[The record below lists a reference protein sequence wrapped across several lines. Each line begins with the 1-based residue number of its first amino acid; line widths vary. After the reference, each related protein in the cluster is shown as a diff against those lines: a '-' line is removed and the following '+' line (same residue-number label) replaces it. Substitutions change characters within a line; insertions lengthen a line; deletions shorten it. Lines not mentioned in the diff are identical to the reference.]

1 MEMSTNFSTSQT
13 TPDKFYQQPQKQR
26 KNLRQLIKNASPEE
40 VDEFLHQDILPK
52 AAYQPKYLL
61 ILLLNTIVFAIA
73 ILMGSVP
80 LLLVVVVS
88 APFAAQV
95 LSLSLSAVIPSF
107 KLFWRGL
114 LGTLVTALFYFASG
128 LVAASRA
135 GKHWSSAGVPLTWI
149 RENSVEE
156 AFILTAAVTI
166 FAWHCLSQKE
176 LPRLSSAL
184 MSILIFAPFGYVG
197 WLAYG
202 SLELAGEALFIY
214 CFPRLAWSF
223 LLILLTFW
231 IAGLPPRRVQGW
243 LIFCLAVVLFAGS
256 IIGYSAY
263 GPVLSHSITHSPY
276 RQVNSFEATATEP
289 APTIKPSQTQAVA
302 SPTATVKPSN
312 TPTHKPTATLTP
324 TPVLALVNS
333 EVGVR
338 MRAEADPN
346 AEVLAYL
353 NNLSEVELLGEE
365 KLVGNTLWQKVRA
378 PDGKIGWIVGQYLI
392 TATPAN

>member
-1 MEMSTNFSTSQT
+1 MPTNFSISQT

-40 VDEFLHQDILPK
+40 IDEFLQHDILPK
-52 AAYQPKYLL
+52 AAYQPKHLL
-61 ILLLNTIVFAIA
+61 ILLLNAAVFALA
-73 ILMGSVP
+73 ILMGSIP

-95 LSLSLSAVIPSF
+95 LNLSLSAVLPSF
-107 KLFWRGL
+107 KHFWRGL
-114 LGTLVTALFYFASG
+114 LGILITVLFYFGSG
-128 LVAASRA
+128 LVAAARA
-135 GKHWSSAGVPLTWI
+135 GKHWSSAGVPLTWM
-149 RENSVEE
+149 RANSVEE
-156 AFILTAAVTI
+156 AIVLTVAVI
-166 FAWHCLSQKE
+166 VFAWHCLSQRE

-184 MSILIFAPFGYVG
+184 MSIFIFAPYGYVG

-202 SLELAGEALFIY
+202 SLDLAGEALFIY
-214 CFPRLAWSF
+214 CLPRLAWSF

-231 IAGLPPRRVQGW
+231 VAGLPPRHTKGW
-243 LIFCLAVVLFAGS
+243 LIFFLVVALFAGS
-256 IIGYSAY
+256 IVGYIAY
-263 GPVLSHSITHSPY
+263 GPYLSHNISYSQYSPA
-276 RQVNSFEATATEP
+276 SSSEMTATEP
-289 APTIKPSQTQAVA
+289 VPTLKPSQTRAVA
-302 SPTATVKPSN
+302 SPTAAVKPSN
-312 TPTHKPTATLTP
+312 TPTLKPTATLTP

-333 EVGVR
+333 ETGVR